1 MSPERIGRMLKTLRL
16 DRGYRQVDLAKR
28 AKVTNVYLSQ
38 LENGR
43 KKNPSIAV
51 LRRLA
56 KALGVPV
63 TELLG

>member
-1 MSPERIGRMLKTLRL
+1 MSPERIGRMLRALRL
-16 DRGYRQVDLAKR
+16 ERGYRQIDLAKR

-43 KKNPSIAV
+43 KKNPSLAV

>member
-1 MSPERIGRMLKTLRL
+1 MLKTLRL
-16 DRGYRQVDLAKR
+16 RRGYRQIDLAKR

-43 KKNPSIAV
+43 QRNPSVAV
-51 LRRLA
+51 LQRLA
-56 KALGVPV
+56 KAVRVPL